1 MTIKLPLILS
11 TMLAAFA
18 ISGTYAS
25 EASTTPAPDAA
36 APAMEATP
44 TAATTGASAP
54 TAKKG
59 KKAPT
64 AEATTGEPKKKH
76 YRKHRHHHH
85 GGSGHYPNKWDAPW
99 DYIQQGVSA
108 ETYGCSGDTP
118 TDSSPKMPIPEVPG
132 QKTP

>member
-18 ISGTYAS
+18 ISGTYAGD
-25 EASTTPAPDAA
+25 TPTPPAPDAA

-44 TAATTGASAP
+44 AAASPDASAP
-54 TAKKG
+54 AAKK
-59 KKAPT
+59 ARP
-64 AEATTGEPKKKH
+64 AEAMDGQPKKKH

-85 GGSGHYPNKWDAPW
+85 GGGSHVADKWDAPW
-99 DYIQQGVSA
+99 DYIQQGSS
-108 ETYGCSGDTP
+108 ETYGCSGDSS
-118 TDSSPKMPIPEVPG
+118 TDGSPKMPIPEVPG